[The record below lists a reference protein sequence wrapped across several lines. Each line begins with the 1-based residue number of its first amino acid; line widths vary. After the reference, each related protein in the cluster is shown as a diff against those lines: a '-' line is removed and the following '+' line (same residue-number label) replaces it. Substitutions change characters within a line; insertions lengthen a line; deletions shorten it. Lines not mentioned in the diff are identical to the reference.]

1 MFNTRTI
8 LFTRASEDM
17 SPSVGRRIDVV
28 MFQMAASDLCVIRT
42 DIIEQSEDGER
53 MVHIFL
59 EKKLTH
65 LMDKPFDSSPIV
77 SLQSVLL

>member
-1 MFNTRTI
+1 
-8 LFTRASEDM
+8 M

-53 MVHIFL
+53 VVHVFL
-59 EKKLTH
+59 EKLTH
-65 LMDKPFDSSPIV
+65 LMDKSFDSSPIV

>member
-1 MFNTRTI
+1 
-8 LFTRASEDM
+8 M

-53 MVHIFL
+53 VVQIFL
-59 EKKLTH
+59 EKLTH
-65 LMDKPFDSSPIV
+65 LMDKSFDSSPIV